1 MFIDSLYYL
10 CWSPAAFYKFAGK
23 PVGYLAGIGYCSR
36 KCHYLRL
43 RVVLADFRK
52 HHLKCC
58 PSFPIAYQVHFI
70 RYKEPYVIQP
80 LCIMAEK
87 SIHLFICK
95 NYDVCRRQFFS
106 RRVIVASCGH
116 HLDLSAKIK
125 ILKDLYVVIL
135 FTRQGAKRCQIYC
148 FSILFKRL
156 VNGHHCDKC
165 LAASSWSSHEQTLSF
180 QYAMLQ
186 CQLLRRIE
194 RGIAKMRKKCF
205 D

>member
-1 MFIDSLYYL
+1 MLIGSLS
-10 CWSPAAFYKFAGK
+10 SPCCSPVAFYKSAGR

-52 HHLKCC
+52 HHLKRC

-80 LCIMAEK
+80 LSIMAEK
-87 SIHLFICK
+87 CIHLFICK

-106 RRVIVASCGH
+106 RRVVVPSCGH

-125 ILKDLYVVIL
+125 ILKDLHVVIL
-135 FTRQGAKRCQIYC
+135 FACKGAKRCQIYC
-148 FSILFKRL
+148 FPILFKRL
-156 VNGHHCDKC
+156 ANGHHCDKC
-165 LAASSWSSHEQTLSF
+165 LTAGSWSSHEQTLSF
-180 QYAMLQ
+180 QYAALQ
-186 CQLLRRIE
+186 CHLLRRI
-194 RGIAKMRKKCF
+194 
-205 D
+205 